1 MSVSIDKSTDRFNTT
16 SVLVIPSTTQ
26 NNTDEP
32 VNERSSP
39 HIQPRDS
46 GLFLIGIFK
55 LFKAVFFMSVSL
67 GALHFVHHDLS
78 STVERMM
85 RELHFDPESHV
96 VDLVMDKVG
105 QVTHHRLRLISMGTS
120 LYGALCTTEAYG
132 LLTRKVWAEYV
143 TLWLSISFIPWEL
156 YEMVRRPSLWHA
168 SILATNILVVVYLLW
183 MLRRKKSR
191 QQVVA

>member
-1 MSVSIDKSTDRFNTT
+1 M
-16 SVLVIPSTTQ
+16 LVIPSTTQ